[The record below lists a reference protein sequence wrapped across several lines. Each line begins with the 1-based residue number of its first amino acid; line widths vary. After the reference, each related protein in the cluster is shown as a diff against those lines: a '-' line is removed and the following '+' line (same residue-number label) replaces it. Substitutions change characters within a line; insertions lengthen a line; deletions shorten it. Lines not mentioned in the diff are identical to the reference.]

1 MKGGVNETRAKQN
14 LRNVTV
20 DIRSTMSTTNKYRLR
35 VNEIRAKQHV
45 RNVKVAI
52 TLTMSNSNYMS
63 TLWVNI
69 HSLT

>member
-20 DIRSTMSTTNKYRLR
+20 DIRSTMSR
-35 VNEIRAKQHV
+35 
-45 RNVKVAI
+45 
-52 TLTMSNSNYMS
+52 SNYMS

-69 HSLT
+69 HSPTKAVSQNDVV